1 MARTVVDQ
9 NMIIKINNTYL
20 KLKTYAATARELGIS
35 ASTVSKY
42 VIKDYKPVEM
52 DNIKRFDYESYRT
65 PARGHLF
72 IEPDMSEVLILT
84 EKEKEELKELW
95 KELTI

>member
-1 MARTVVDQ
+1 MARTVIDQ

-42 VIKDYKPVEM
+42 VSKDYRPRRPRS
-52 DNIKRFDYESYRT
+52 DR
-65 PARGHLF
+65 
-72 IEPDMSEVLILT
+72 
-84 EKEKEELKELW
+84 
-95 KELTI
+95 